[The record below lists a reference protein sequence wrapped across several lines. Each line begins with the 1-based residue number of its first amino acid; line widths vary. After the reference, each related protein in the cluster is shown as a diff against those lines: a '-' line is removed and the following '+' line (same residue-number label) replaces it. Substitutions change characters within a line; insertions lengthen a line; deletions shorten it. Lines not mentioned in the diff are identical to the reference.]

1 MIDKLLVSKVLKHL
15 EVVGWTELIDAR
27 YERQVIKDIVE
38 EFPKI
43 DADTL
48 NYVLDEVL
56 IK

>member
-15 EVVGWTELIDAR
+15 EVIGWTELIDAR
-27 YERQVIKDIVE
+27 YERQVIKDIIE

-43 DADTL
+43 EPYTL
-48 NYVLDEVL
+48 NYILDEVL

>member
-27 YERQVIKDIVE
+27 YERQVIKDIIE

-43 DADTL
+43 DPDTL
-48 NYVLDEVL
+48 NYILDEVL

>member
-1 MIDKLLVSKVLKHL
+1 MENRLLVKKVLDYL
-15 EVVGWTELIDAR
+15 AAIGWTELIDAR
-27 YERQVIKDIVE
+27 YERQVLKDIIE

-56 IK
+56 VK

>member
-15 EVVGWTELIDAR
+15 EVIGWTELIDVR
-27 YERQVIKDIVE
+27 YERQVIKDIIE

-43 DADTL
+43 EPDTL
-48 NYVLDEVL
+48 NYILDEVL